1 MTGQWARPGNTGRA
15 PCSCSLSRR
24 EREQKH
30 PGGSMIFAAPWLL
43 LALAGLPLLWW
54 LLRVTPPAP
63 RTQSFPAI
71 RLLAGLRAPETTAA
85 RTPWWLLGLRIAA
98 AGLVVLGLAGPV
110 LDAGGALPGA
120 GPLLLVMDDGWA
132 SAPDWPARVA
142 AANAA
147 LDRAARDGRPALLLT
162 TAPGE
167 ADTPPALLPASPVP
181 ELRPRLAALRPKP
194 WLPDRA
200 AAAKALDGVQAGAV
214 VLISD
219 GVAAPGDAAFGRA
232 LAAAGP
238 VTEMRPDLSAVRVQ
252 RSPRADANGLVARI
266 EALPQPADQP
276 LAVLAQTG
284 DGRTLAR
291 AEGVLRAG
299 AASAEIPIVL
309 PPELRNQLARLVLAG
324 PASAGG
330 VALLDER
337 SRRRPVG
344 LLAAEAG
351 ADTPLIGPLFY
362 ARRALAPTSELR
374 EGTLTALLSRDLSVL
389 VLADVPL
396 DGDEARALDTW
407 VGRGGLLIRFAGA
420 RLAEAGMQDED
431 TGARAAPDPLLP
443 VRLLAGDRQL
453 GGALSWSQPAAL
465 APFPAASPFVGL
477 AVPPEVLV
485 NRQVLAEPTAV
496 LAQRTWAGL
505 ADGTPLVTA
514 AAHGQGRVVLFHV
527 TANADWSNLPLS
539 GLFVDMLRRL
549 VDLSAGVAG
558 VADDAVLAPSET
570 LDGFGSLSPPS
581 RAATG
586 ITAADL
592 ASPAVSPR
600 HPPGIYGPPSGRQAL
615 NLGAAL
621 PELAAAPAVPGAT
634 SAPLTGAARERPL
647 GPGLMALAVG
657 LLALDLLLSLWL
669 RGLLRAGAVA
679 AALLLAVVPAHA
691 ADPQTLPALATRL
704 GYVLTGDPR
713 VDGVSR
719 AGLLGLS
726 AYVNRRT
733 AASLADPAGVVP
745 GEDDL
750 AFYPLLYW
758 PVTPDAAPNPT
769 AVAALNDYTSRGG
782 IILIDTRGGGTEGAG
797 TGAGFNPGTDAAL
810 RRISAGL
817 QVPPLAPL
825 SGEHVL
831 ARSFYLL
838 QEFPGRF
845 EGDTVWVG
853 RDQDRSNDSVSPV
866 IIGAHDWAAAWAVDG
881 AGRNPY
887 ATIPGG
893 TRQRTLAY
901 RFGVNLVMYAL
912 TGNYKGDQ
920 VHVPALLE
928 RLGQ

>member
-1 MTGQWARPGNTGRA
+1 
-15 PCSCSLSRR
+15 
-24 EREQKH
+24 
-30 PGGSMIFAAPWLL
+30 MIFAAPWLL
-43 LALAGLPLLWW
+43 LALAALPLLWW

-71 RLLAGLRAPETTAA
+71 RLLAGLRSPETTAA
-85 RTPWWLLGLRIAA
+85 RTPWWLLALRIAA
-98 AGLVVLGLAGPV
+98 AGLVILGLAGPV
-110 LDAGGALPGA
+110 LDAGGTLPGS

-132 SAPDWPARVA
+132 SAADWPARVA

-167 ADTPPALLPASPVP
+167 ADTPPALPPASPVP

-200 AAAKALDGVQAGAV
+200 AAAKVLAGVHAGAV

-219 GVAAPGDAAFGRA
+219 GIAAPGDDAFGRA

-238 VTEMRPDLSAVRVQ
+238 VTEMRPDLSPVRVQ
-252 RSPRADANGLVARI
+252 RPPHADAEGLTARI
-266 EALPQPADQP
+266 EGLPQPADQP

-291 AEGVLRAG
+291 AEGVLQAG
-299 AASAEIPIVL
+299 ASTAQIPVVL
-309 PPELRNQLARLVLAG
+309 PPEMRNQLARLVLAG
-324 PASAGG
+324 PASASN

-344 LLAAEAG
+344 LVSAESG

-362 ARRALAPTSELR
+362 VRRALAPTSELR
-374 EGTLTALLSRDLSVL
+374 EGTLATLLQRELSVL

-396 DGDEARALDTW
+396 DGDDARALDTW
-407 VGRGGLLIRFAGA
+407 VGKGGLLIRFAGP
-420 RLAEAGMQDED
+420 RLAEAGTADED
-431 TGARAAPDPLLP
+431 GGARPAPDPLLP
-443 VRLLAGDRQL
+443 VHLLAGDRQL
-453 GGALSWSQPAAL
+453 GGALSWNQPAAL
-465 APFPAASPFVGL
+465 AAFPDSSPFTGL
-477 AVPPEVLV
+477 TIPPEVLV
-485 NRQVLAEPTAV
+485 SQQVLAEPTAV
-496 LAQRTWAGL
+496 LVQRTWASL

-558 VADDAVLAPSET
+558 VADDTLLAPSET

-586 ITAADL
+586 ITGADL
-592 ASPAVSPR
+592 AHPAVSPR

-621 PELAAAPAVPGAT
+621 PELTAAPLVPGA
-634 SAPLTGAARERPL
+634 SAAALTGAPRERPL
-647 GPGLMALAVG
+647 GPALLAVAVG
-657 LLALDLLLSLWL
+657 LLALDLLLSLGL
-669 RGLLRAGAVA
+669 RGLLRTGA
-679 AALLLAVVPAHA
+679 AAAMLLLAVVPVHA
-691 ADPQTLPALATRL
+691 ADLPALATRL
-704 GYVLTGDPR
+704 AYVVTGDSR

-719 AGLLGLS
+719 AGLAGLS

-733 AASLADPAGVVP
+733 AASLAEPAAVTP

-750 AFYPLLYW
+750 SFYPLLYW
-758 PVTPDAAPNPT
+758 PITPDAAPNPA

-782 IILIDTRGGGTEGAG
+782 IILVDTRGGGTEGAG
-797 TGAGFNPGTDAAL
+797 TGAGFNPGSDAAL

-825 SGEHVL
+825 NGDHVL

-838 QEFPGRF
+838 QDFPGRF
-845 EGDTVWVG
+845 DGDTVWVG

-866 IIGAHDWAAAWAVDG
+866 IIGANDWAAAWAVDG
-881 AGRNPY
+881 SGRNPY